1 MGRVDL
7 ISLIFLVSA
16 ILLLAG
22 MALAIPAEPI
32 EFASIC
38 RTRVDGVATKARGV
52 PATPG
57 VARHETKPNS

>member
-32 EFASIC
+32 ASTSIC
-38 RTRVDGVATKARGV
+38 RSRVDGVAAKAKVV
-52 PATPG
+52 PAPPAA
-57 VARHETKPNS
+57 ARLETRPDS